1 MRAALGSWLLQMCAL
16 TRQKG
21 DGHSTRLTIRLEG
34 TTPNSTAMLPFTLN
48 LHRKTGWSN
57 VVRSDTSSLG
67 PILCRETVMTDPAG
81 LVSEV
86 KPAVDQRKVSAA

>member
-1 MRAALGSWLLQMCAL
+1 
-16 TRQKG
+16 
-21 DGHSTRLTIRLEG
+21 
-34 TTPNSTAMLPFTLN
+34 MLPFTLN

-67 PILCRETVMTDPAG
+67 PILCRDTVLTDPAG

-86 KPAVDQRKVSAA
+86 KPAGSGPEKGQRRLTGKTTGGQCCRFADWKRRVC